1 MERGLHSAFRRIDQG
16 MTSSKKSQTASTQ
29 SQPQLKKLTMEQVE
43 MIDRLLS
50 SLGDYG
56 EIHLIVQRG
65 ELKYI
70 NKVESH
76 KAWKDE
82 ESD

>member
-1 MERGLHSAFRRIDQG
+1 MLC
-16 MTSSKKSQTASTQ
+16 SKK
-29 SQPQLKKLTMEQVE
+29 PQDEPDESRPRLTKLTVEQVE
-43 MIDRLLS
+43 QIDRLLA

-70 NKVESH
+70 NKVESQR
-76 KAWKDE
+76 AWKDE
-82 ESD
+82 KSD